1 MIQIEG
7 LNFSPSPNFTVQLEL
22 YKSGEEVLGGV
33 YIYTISGTYYAEKSS
48 DYESAKQDV
57 LGKIGTCVSLTS
69 ADTSCSYD
77 QKLIE
82 PGTIGLVTDAS
93 VTPGDVLT
101 FNYELTVEVSKDESK
116 EFLIKPSGGLGY
128 IQLPADLMFN
138 NYNESVSTNY
148 DNSKT
153 FAADTTKFI
162 NPIGSIKININLSV
176 KNTDICN
183 SNSVNF
189 PDEIRNFLNIRPNT
203 IKSELFNGNNNYGI
217 KIPAGA
223 TLVTVNSS
231 ISISEFSGSASFT
244 LYIIPAGFNS
254 KAIVS
259 LSISESTDQITK
271 GRKATV
277 RGTIQGISTGS
288 SFLQSGAGQL
298 TNANSVLSTL
308 QRLSPTTLQLILS
321 GDCGDATPLDVDS
334 CYVLSKSSTSEST
347 RNSAVDFELVYEDV
361 EKCVL
366 KGYRINTSYEESP
379 PIKKYV
385 EHTIPN
391 RSKPLVYYSTAET
404 AGRKKLTVK
413 CSYNSCDDTFMDT
426 VKGAVDAQLVLDRG
440 NFGLDSGN
448 YILIKETSSEGRYS
462 YGKTE
467 EYIECD
473 TSTG

>member
-1 MIQIEG
+1 
-7 LNFSPSPNFTVQLEL
+7 
-22 YKSGEEVLGGV
+22 
-33 YIYTISGTYYAEKSS
+33 
-48 DYESAKQDV
+48 
-57 LGKIGTCVSLTS
+57 
-69 ADTSCSYD
+69 
-77 QKLIE
+77 
-82 PGTIGLVTDAS
+82 
-93 VTPGDVLT
+93 
-101 FNYELTVEVSKDESK
+101 LTVEVSKDESK

-308 QRLSPTTLQLILS
+308 QRLSPT
-321 GDCGDATPLDVDS
+321 
-334 CYVLSKSSTSEST
+334 
-347 RNSAVDFELVYEDV
+347 
-361 EKCVL
+361 
-366 KGYRINTSYEESP
+366 
-379 PIKKYV
+379 
-385 EHTIPN
+385 
-391 RSKPLVYYSTAET
+391 
-404 AGRKKLTVK
+404 
-413 CSYNSCDDTFMDT
+413 
-426 VKGAVDAQLVLDRG
+426 
-440 NFGLDSGN
+440 
-448 YILIKETSSEGRYS
+448 
-462 YGKTE
+462 
-467 EYIECD
+467 
-473 TSTG
+473 

>member
-1 MIQIEG
+1 M
-7 LNFSPSPNFTVQLEL
+7 
-22 YKSGEEVLGGV
+22 
-33 YIYTISGTYYAEKSS
+33 
-48 DYESAKQDV
+48 
-57 LGKIGTCVSLTS
+57 
-69 ADTSCSYD
+69 
-77 QKLIE
+77 
-82 PGTIGLVTDAS
+82 VTDAS

-101 FNYELTVEVSKDESK
+101 FNYELTVEVSKGESK

-189 PDEIRNFLNIRPNT
+189 PDEIRNFLNSRPNT